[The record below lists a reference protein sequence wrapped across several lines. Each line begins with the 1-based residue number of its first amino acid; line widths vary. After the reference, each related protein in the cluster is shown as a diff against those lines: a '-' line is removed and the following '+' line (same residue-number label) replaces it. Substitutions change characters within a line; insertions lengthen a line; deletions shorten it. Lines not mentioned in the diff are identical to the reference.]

1 MVLVVSLQ
9 LARTLFGVLDFP
21 GASSAWNVFLCVS
34 AVFLSVSYYG
44 SVYQKMTVC
53 VGQHA

>member
-1 MVLVVSLQ
+1 MVLVMSLQ